1 MVLSDKTIK
10 EEIKNK
16 NIIIEP
22 LGENAIQPAS
32 VDVRLDENILVFRN
46 TEQPYIDVKNISDEL
61 TDLMKIKSNILGIFF
76 CNFIPIN

>member
-16 NIIIEP
+16 NIIIDP

-46 TEQPYIDVKNISDEL
+46 T
-61 TDLMKIKSNILGIFF
+61 
-76 CNFIPIN
+76 